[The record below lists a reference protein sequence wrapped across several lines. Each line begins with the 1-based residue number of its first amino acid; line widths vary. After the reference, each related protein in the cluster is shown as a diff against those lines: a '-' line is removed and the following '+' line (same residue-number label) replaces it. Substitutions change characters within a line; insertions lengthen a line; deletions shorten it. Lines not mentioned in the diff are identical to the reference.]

1 MNITLKIP
9 DEVARYLAASPADL
23 SRRAIEALAIEE
35 YKSGRL
41 TRPAMRQ
48 LLGFTTRDQ
57 LEGFLKA
64 HAIIEDL
71 PTLDD
76 LERERQDLRSLGL

>member
-1 MNITLKIP
+1 ML
-9 DEVARYLAASPADL
+9 R
-23 SRRAIEALAIEE
+23 
-35 YKSGRL
+35 
-41 TRPAMRQ
+41 